1 MKLFMRGNVEKSL
14 QDFDDG
20 LENYFAT
27 SRRYRSSKRRGS
39 IVLLDSSERM
49 FNFFKFLSDKC
60 GLKLGII
67 HVVDEESAKKA
78 VADLGQK
85 NVKAVVVDSSMLG
98 DSLKGSLT
106 CWLSSECPKIPV
118 WITNCE
124 LDKKNLIRSQTINIG
139 IIEKNATLSKIAQ
152 SVGFPKECEIFI
164 SEFAS

>member
-27 SRRYRSSKRRGS
+27 SRQYRSSKRRGS

-49 FNFFKFLSDKC
+49 FKFFKFISEKC
-60 GLKLGII
+60 NLELGII

-78 VADLGQK
+78 VEDLGQK
-85 NVKAVVVDSSMLG
+85 NVKAVVVDSSMLSE
-98 DSLKGSLT
+98 SLKGNLT
-106 CWLSSECPKIPV
+106 CWLQNECPKIPV

-124 LDKKNLIRSQTINIG
+124 IDRKKLIRSQTINIG

-152 SVGFPKECEIFI
+152 SIGFPKECEIFI
-164 SEFAS
+164 PEFAS